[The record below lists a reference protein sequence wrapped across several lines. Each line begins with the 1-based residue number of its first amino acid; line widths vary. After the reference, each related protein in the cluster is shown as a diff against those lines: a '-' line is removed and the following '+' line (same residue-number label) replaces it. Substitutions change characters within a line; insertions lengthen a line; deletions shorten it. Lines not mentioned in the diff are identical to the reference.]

1 LGYFGIQSV
10 RYCDTAQAS
19 FEVAPV
25 LLLNYFDML
34 SEWFFHRRGKH
45 CMSIF
50 VSFASA
56 HNYLV
61 TGEIN
66 IFDPQLQTLHQP
78 QASSVEKHHHKPI

>member
-1 LGYFGIQSV
+1 
-10 RYCDTAQAS
+10 
-19 FEVAPV
+19 
-25 LLLNYFDML
+25 
-34 SEWFFHRRGKH
+34 
-45 CMSIF
+45 MSIF